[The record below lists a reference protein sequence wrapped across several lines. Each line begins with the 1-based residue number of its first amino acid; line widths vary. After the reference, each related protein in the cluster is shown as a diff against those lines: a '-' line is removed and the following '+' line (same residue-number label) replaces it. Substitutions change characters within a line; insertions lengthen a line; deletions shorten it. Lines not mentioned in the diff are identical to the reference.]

1 MRFYEQFYGFHALR
15 TVGKCTS
22 GHLFSY
28 VQWIALAT
36 NPTQR
41 ESDISCYADFDAN
54 NNNRAYC
61 FTKRKKYLTVLSIE
75 DDNRK

>member
-22 GHLFSY
+22 RHLFSY
-28 VQWIALAT
+28 VEWIALAT
-36 NPTQR
+36 NPIQR
-41 ESDISCYADFDAN
+41 DIWCYNDFDAN

-61 FTKRKKYLTVLSIE
+61 FIKRKKYLTVLSIE